1 MEKGNFDYEPSLVTD
16 EGKNIRICFDVEH
29 ATEERIPMGGGEP
42 EEVEVI
48 RAYSVRVDKPVDRSR
63 VINTIVTAEYP
74 EDRMDAV
81 INNYLLDPEDVERKA
96 EFQEM
101 QAWRAHAKE
110 IATEVMEE
118 LNN

>member
-1 MEKGNFDYEPSLVTD
+1 MEKSYFDYEPSLVTD
-16 EGKNIRICFDVEH
+16 EGKNVLICFDVEH
-29 ATEERIPMGGGEP
+29 ITEERTPMGGGKP

-63 VINTIVTAEYP
+63 VINSIVTAEYP

-81 INNYLLDPEDVERKA
+81 INNYLLNPEDVERNA

-110 IATEVMEE
+110 IATEVMEYKA
-118 LNN
+118 

>member
-1 MEKGNFDYEPSLVTD
+1 MEKQQFNTEQSLVTD

-29 ATEERIPMGGGEP
+29 STEERIPMGGGEP

-48 RAYSVRVDKPVDRSR
+48 RAYSVRVDKPYDRGN
-63 VINTIVTAEYP
+63 VINAIVTAMYP

-81 INNYLLDPEDVERKA
+81 INNYLMNMKDSERKA

-110 IATEVMEE
+110 IATEVMEYE
-118 LNN
+118 N

>member
-1 MEKGNFDYEPSLVTD
+1 MEKQYFDYEPSLVTD
-16 EGKNIRICFDVEH
+16 EGKNVLICFDVEYT
-29 ATEERIPMGGGEP
+29 TEERTPMGGGEP
-42 EEVEVI
+42 EQVEVF
-48 RAYSVRVDKPVDRSR
+48 RAYAVRIDKPVDRGG
-63 VINTIVTAEYP
+63 VINAIVTAEYP

-81 INNYLLDPEDVERKA
+81 INNYLLDPEDVERNA
-96 EFQEM
+96 EFQAM